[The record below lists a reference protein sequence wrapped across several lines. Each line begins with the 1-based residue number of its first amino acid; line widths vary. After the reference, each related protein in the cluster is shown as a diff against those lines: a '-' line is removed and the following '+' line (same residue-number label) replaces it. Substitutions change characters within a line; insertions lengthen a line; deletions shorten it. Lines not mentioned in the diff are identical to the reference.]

1 MEDDEELRKI
11 RRKKLQELMKR
22 TSETGKGAFLK
33 QKVSI
38 VNKPVDVNDA
48 TFTEFILNNSVVVID
63 CWASWCAPCRMV
75 APIIDEMAREYVGR
89 IVFGKLN
96 VDENR
101 SVANHYQ
108 VLSIPTLLVFKKGK
122 LIDRIVGA
130 MPREMLE
137 PRITHYLP

>member
-1 MEDDEELRKI
+1 
-11 RRKKLQELMKR
+11 MKR

-108 VLSIPTLLVFKKGK
+108 VLSIPTLLVFKKGN

>member
-1 MEDDEELRKI
+1 
-11 RRKKLQELMKR
+11 MKR